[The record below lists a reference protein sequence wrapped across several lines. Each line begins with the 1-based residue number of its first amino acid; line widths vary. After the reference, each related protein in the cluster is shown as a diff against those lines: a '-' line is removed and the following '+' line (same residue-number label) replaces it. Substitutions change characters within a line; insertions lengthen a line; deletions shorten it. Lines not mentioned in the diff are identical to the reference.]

1 MPKQPFPSE
10 RQTYCRGLSRG
21 VYPAY
26 LRDQVDY
33 DYVDKLSDT
42 ERQWLAA
49 FTEEYLR
56 GWWVKAETQVH
67 PVDLLRQSNA
77 AHQRLRRHQDPL
89 AFASVRDDIA
99 HELLREEAEKPSRGH
114 AEDQIVAAIDQRRR
128 RERG

>member
-1 MPKQPFPSE
+1 MIWLPAFSDACRRLAE
-10 RQTYCRGLSRG
+10 R
-21 VYPAY
+21 
-26 LRDQVDY
+26 
-33 DYVDKLSDT
+33 
-42 ERQWLAA
+42 
-49 FTEEYLR
+49 
-56 GWWVKAETQVH
+56 
-67 PVDLLRQSNA
+67 RQSNA